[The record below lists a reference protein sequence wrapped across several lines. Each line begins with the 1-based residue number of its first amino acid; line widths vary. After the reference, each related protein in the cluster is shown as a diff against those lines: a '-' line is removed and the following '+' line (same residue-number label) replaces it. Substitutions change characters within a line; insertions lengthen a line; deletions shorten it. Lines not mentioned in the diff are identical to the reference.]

1 MSREGSHVVEVPQ
14 SLIDF
19 SLGIIRAEDPA
30 KLVKD
35 NVVLIEKISPELVLS
50 LVDKLVMMDIPMPEL
65 KRGVNKLLNLFHDR
79 LNSYSPAA
87 IEELGFIDYMQRN
100 NAEMDRR
107 LKEVRP
113 LIREI
118 NKNHNNLK
126 VKEKLL
132 KAFIELE
139 AFENHYVIKENVL
152 FPLLEKK
159 WSNFHCLSLM
169 WSMHDD
175 IRRKRKQIVA
185 SLKKV
190 ELDLKK
196 FNRLVGDLYFDIYA
210 IKFREEKILFPLMMR
225 SIDVESIRQLL
236 PNSSELRWPFFRPE
250 IDDELAV
257 AATKKSRSEHNLD
270 TGMLTVKQIKM
281 IFNHLPVDITFVDE
295 HNKVKYYSTPKTR
308 IFPRSKGVIDRDV
321 KNCHPPESVHVVEEI
336 IEEFRQGNQD
346 KASFWIR
353 MGHIYVL
360 IQYFAVRDEKNRYC
374 GVVEVSQEISEIR
387 NIEGEQRLLDWKKA

>member
-30 KLVKD
+30 KLVKE
-35 NVVLIEKISPELVLS
+35 NAVLIDSISPELVLS

-79 LNSYSPAA
+79 LNNYPPSA
-87 IEELGFIDYMQRN
+87 IAKKSFLDFMQRN

-107 LKEVRP
+107 LKVLRP

-118 NKNHNNLK
+118 NKNHNDLK
-126 VKEKLL
+126 VKEQLL
-132 KAFIELE
+132 KGFTELE
-139 AFENHYVIKENVL
+139 PFEQHYILKENVL

-169 WSMHDD
+169 WSMQDD
-175 IRRKRKQIVA
+175 IRRNRKQIVA

-196 FNRLVGDLYFDIYA
+196 FNRLVGDLYFDMYA

-225 SIDVESIRQLL
+225 SIDAESIKQLL
-236 PNSSELRWPFFRPE
+236 PNSRDLRWPFFSPE
-250 IDDELAV
+250 IDDELVIAK
-257 AATKKSRSEHNLD
+257 TKKSRSEHNLD

-308 IFPRSKGVIDRDV
+308 TFPRSKGVIDRDV

-336 IEEFRQGNQD
+336 IEEFRSGSQD
-346 KASFWIR
+346 KASFWIK

-387 NIEGEQRLLDWKKA
+387 NIEGEQRLLDWKK